1 MDEGSP
7 GATDKEEGFFDD
19 VGSIGTL
26 VLLLLLLLLAVVVVV
41 VVVVV
46 VDANRLCAPPLEFA
60 RVVSPLL
67 VDAAAVVVVD
77 DDARVAMAGSSGE

>member
-7 GATDKEEGFFDD
+7 GATDKEESFFDD

-26 VLLLLLLLLAVVVVV
+26 VLLLLLLAVVVVV
-41 VVVVV
+41 VVVAA

-67 VDAAAVVVVD
+67 VDVAAVVVVD

>member
-26 VLLLLLLLLAVVVVV
+26 VLLLLLLLAVVVVV